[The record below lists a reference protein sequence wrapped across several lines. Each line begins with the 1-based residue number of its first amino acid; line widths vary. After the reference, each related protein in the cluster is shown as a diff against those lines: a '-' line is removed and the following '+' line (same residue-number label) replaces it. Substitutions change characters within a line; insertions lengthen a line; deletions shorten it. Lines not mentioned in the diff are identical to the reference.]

1 MNIHYITLRA
11 KASATES
18 EDRVR
23 TALSI
28 FLFDDEIEIINTEG
42 HFGNPITIFLV
53 RIKGKDCSRFIEFIK
68 EKLPGQELDRLREE
82 LDERMDEDCSLHIR
96 FDKQAAYKG
105 IVQLAT
111 TTDTI
116 AAEIKIKAYPAKQT
130 KAIEVAEKIFN

>member
-1 MNIHYITLRA
+1 MSIHNITLRA

-18 EDRVR
+18 EERVK

-28 FLFDDEIEIINTEG
+28 FLFDGEIEIINTEG

-53 RIKGKDCSRFIEFIK
+53 RIKGKNCSRFIEYLK
-68 EKLPGQELDRLREE
+68 AKLPEQELDRLRKE
-82 LDERMDEDCSLHIR
+82 LDERMDDDCSFHIR

-116 AAEIKIKAYPAKQT
+116 AADIKIKAYPAKRK